1 MKRQLLAGLCAALI
15 FMLPGSAFA
24 ASPAAQAAGTWV
36 VAPKTRTINQR
47 LPAALYK
54 AKPEI
59 HIQPDRRGSLSFT
72 VKKKGKKKRETY
84 KGRLAFKPKGH
95 LTVTSRALKRFHLK
109 SVTGRYKLSPHHN
122 RLTLSYSGETIVLI
136 RKVRSLSHHS
146 ENKRK

>member
-95 LTVTSRALKRFHLK
+95 LTVT
-109 SVTGRYKLSPHHN
+109 
-122 RLTLSYSGETIVLI
+122 LSYSGEKIVLI